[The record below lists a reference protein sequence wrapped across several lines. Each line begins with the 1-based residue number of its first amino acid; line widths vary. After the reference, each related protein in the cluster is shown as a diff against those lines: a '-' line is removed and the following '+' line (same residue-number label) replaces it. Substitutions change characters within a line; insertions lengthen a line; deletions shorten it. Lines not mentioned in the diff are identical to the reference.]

1 MWNPVAALA
10 MKQAM
15 KKILKNRKGKYLSFL
30 TSVPLI
36 SCCSRYTLRQ
46 YASLNLFI
54 SSKSIENHNIEMVNN
69 IHSLMLQY
77 HVTSK
82 NDKI

>member
-54 SSKSIENHNIEMVNN
+54 SSKSIENHNIEMVYN